1 MRAATR
7 FRWRL
12 ALAAH
17 PMSDDRLTHCVL
29 DPTEEQFHMLVDS
42 VEEYAIY
49 MLDPTGNI
57 VTWNSGAQKMK
68 QYTAEEIIGKNFAC
82 FYTAED
88 VAAEKPQRNLRRAT
102 REGGFRDQGLRI
114 RKDGSTFHAEVIL
127 RAMRDSAGELRG
139 FSKVTRD
146 ITEQVRSREIAAEKM
161 AAERASKA
169 KDDFLAAL
177 SHELR
182 TPLTP
187 ALAAATY
194 LADNAAKLQ
203 PEFAEDVDIIKR
215 NIQLQARLI
224 DDLLDLTRVTRGKLE
239 LHFERVD
246 AHALIPK
253 TIDIAKA
260 DIEKKK
266 LNISFQLDAEE
277 HHIWADSVRI
287 QQVFW
292 NLINNTVKFTPPG
305 GRIEIRSSN
314 DDYGRFQLQITDN
327 GIGIEVERQA
337 SLFKP
342 FEQADP
348 SVSRQFGGLGLGLAI
363 SKYLVDLHR
372 GTINVQS
379 RGRSH
384 GATFK
389 VTLDAVANHVEKS
402 GVNSEAPQ
410 KQAKSLRILLVEDH
424 GDTRQTLSRLLTH
437 FGHQISV
444 ADNTQ
449 SALAIV
455 QSQKFDVVLS
465 DIGLPDGTGYE
476 VISQVKRKQPIKAV
490 AITGFGTDED
500 VRRGKE
506 AGFDFHLVKP
516 IDFHELRSVLDQVAV

>member
-1 MRAATR
+1 
-7 FRWRL
+7 
-12 ALAAH
+12 
-17 PMSDDRLTHCVL
+17 MSDDRSTHSAL
-29 DPTEEQFHMLVDS
+29 NQTEEQFHMLVDS

-49 MLDPTGNI
+49 MLDPTGNV
-57 VTWNSGAQKMK
+57 VTWNSGAQKIK

-88 VAAEKPQRNLRRAT
+88 VAAEKPQCNLREAVRKGRI
-102 REGGFRDQGLRI
+102 REQGLRV

-127 RAMRDSAGELRG
+127 TALRDSVGNIRG

-146 ITEQVRSREIAAEKM
+146 ITDQIRSREIEAARIAAEK
-161 AAERASKA
+161 ANKA

-194 LADNAAKLQ
+194 LADNADKL
-203 PEFAEDVDIIKR
+203 PSEFAEDVDIIKR
-215 NIQLQARLI
+215 NVRLQARLI
-224 DDLLDLTRVTRGKLE
+224 DDLLDLTRVTRGKLD

-253 TIDIAKA
+253 TIDIAKT

-266 LNISFQLDAEE
+266 LNVSVQLDAEE
-277 HHIWADSVRI
+277 YHIWADSVRI

-292 NLINNTVKFTPPG
+292 NLINNAVKFTPPG
-305 GRIEIRSSN
+305 GKIEIRSSN

-337 SLFKP
+337 SLFRP

-363 SKYLVDLHR
+363 SKHLVDLHR
-372 GTINVQS
+372 GAIDVQS
-379 RGRSH
+379 RGRSY

-389 VTLDAVANHVEKS
+389 VILDAVANHVEKN
-402 GVNSEAPQ
+402 GVNSQAPQ
-410 KQAKSLRILLVEDH
+410 KQTKSLRILLVEDH

-437 FGHQISV
+437 FGHEISV

-516 IDFHELRSVLDQVAV
+516 IDFHELRTVLDQVGA